1 MPIGR
6 QPKMRRAST
15 KNACR
20 PGLLRGR
27 ASTKNAWITP
37 YPTGPLGVA
46 STKNAWTTCRPA
58 PRPPGVPWGLPD
70 WPAMSTLGRPPRNDL
85 AFLGKAMSLV
95 DDEHELGF
103 TARVFAQTSLPYK
116 DPGPDCREWVRRNG
130 ALTLSVQAGPSV
142 PDKTGQL
149 VPTGYPYGSVP
160 RLLLTW
166 MATEAV
172 RRQERTLHLG
182 ESLADFMRQ
191 LGMAGPT
198 GGSNGSITRLRDQAR
213 RLFMSRMTA
222 HYAENA
228 SAYQR
233 ESFQQLTVADEYDLY
248 WSNQPE
254 QLLLIPSFVTLSER
268 FYNEVMARPV
278 PVSMDALRLLKGSA
292 MRLDLYTWLTYRMSY
307 LRKRST
313 ISWEQLLLQFGS
325 SAETRGARHK
335 FMKDF
340 TAHLAR
346 VLVVY
351 PEAKVDVTDT
361 GLVLYP
367 SPPHVARR
375 AKPGLH
381 GD

>member
-1 MPIGR
+1 
-6 QPKMRRAST
+6 
-15 KNACR
+15 
-20 PGLLRGR
+20 
-27 ASTKNAWITP
+27 
-37 YPTGPLGVA
+37 
-46 STKNAWTTCRPA
+46 
-58 PRPPGVPWGLPD
+58 
-70 WPAMSTLGRPPRNDL
+70 MSTLGRPPRDDL
-85 AFLGKAMSLV
+85 AFVGKAMSLAE
-95 DDEHELGF
+95 DEHELGF
-103 TARVFAQTSLPYK
+103 TARVFAQTSLPYR

-130 ALTLSVQAGPSV
+130 ALTLSVQAGPSL
-142 PDKTGQL
+142 PNRAGDL
-149 VPTGYPYGSVP
+149 VPTGYPYGQVP

-191 LGMAGPT
+191 LGMGQT
-198 GGSNGSITRLRDQAR
+198 GGEGGQITRLRDQAR
-213 RLFMSRMTA
+213 RLFMSRMTV
-222 HYAENA
+222 HYAENTP
-228 SAYQR
+228 AYQR

-248 WSNQPE
+248 WSKQPE

-313 ISWEQLLLQFGS
+313 ISWDQLLLQFGS
-325 SAETRGARHK
+325 SAETRGGRHK

-375 AKPGLH
+375 SKPSLH
-381 GD
+381 G

>member
-1 MPIGR
+1 
-6 QPKMRRAST
+6 
-15 KNACR
+15 
-20 PGLLRGR
+20 
-27 ASTKNAWITP
+27 
-37 YPTGPLGVA
+37 
-46 STKNAWTTCRPA
+46 
-58 PRPPGVPWGLPD
+58 
-70 WPAMSTLGRPPRNDL
+70 MSTLGRPPRDDL

-95 DDEHELGF
+95 EDEQELGF

-191 LGMAGPT
+191 LGIAGGST
-198 GGSNGSITRLRDQAR
+198 GGSTGSITRLKDQAR
-213 RLFMSRMTA
+213 RLFMSRMTV
-222 HYAENA
+222 HYAE
-228 SAYQR
+228 STHGYQR
-233 ESFQQLTVADEYDLY
+233 ESFEQLTVADKYDLY
-248 WSNQPE
+248 WSKQPE

-268 FYNEVMARPV
+268 FFDEVMARPV
-278 PVSMDALRLLKGSA
+278 PVSMDALRLLRGSP

-325 SAETRGARHK
+325 SAETRGGRHK
-335 FMKDF
+335 FTKDF
-340 TAHLAR
+340 TDHLAR

-351 PEAKVDVTDT
+351 PEARVDVTDT

-375 AKPGLH
+375 TKPSLQG
-381 GD
+381 

>member
-1 MPIGR
+1 MVN
-6 QPKMRRAST
+6 QKCVDNSWAHRA
-15 KNACR
+15 
-20 PGLLRGR
+20 PGEAVNQKCVDNSRHVG
-27 ASTKNAWITP
+27 
-37 YPTGPLGVA
+37 GPA
-46 STKNAWTTCRPA
+46 RE
-58 PRPPGVPWGLPD
+58 PRDLSDSPS
-70 WPAMSTLGRPPRNDL
+70 MSTLGRPPRDDMD
-85 AFLGKAMSLV
+85 FLGKAMSLV
-95 DDEHELGF
+95 DEEQELGF
-103 TARVFAQTSLPYK
+103 TARVFAQTSLPYR

-130 ALTLSVQAGPSV
+130 NLTLSVQAGPSL

-198 GGSNGSITRLRDQAR
+198 GGSTGSITRLRDQSR
-213 RLFMSRMTA
+213 RLFMSRMTV
-222 HYAENA
+222 HYAETTAGHN
-228 SAYQR
+228 R
-233 ESFQQLTVADEYDLY
+233 ESFKQLTVADEYDLY
-248 WSNQPE
+248 WSNHPE
-254 QLLLIPSFVTLSER
+254 QMLLIPSFVTLSER
-268 FYNEVMARPV
+268 FYDEVMARPV
-278 PVSMDALRLLKGSA
+278 PVSMDALRLLLGSA

-307 LRKRST
+307 LKKRST

-325 SAETRGARHK
+325 AAETKAARHK
-335 FMKDF
+335 FKKDF
-340 TAHLAR
+340 TDHLAR

-351 PEAKVDVTDT
+351 SEARVDVTDT

-375 AKPGLH
+375 AKSSLQG
-381 GD
+381 